1 MVNPINLNNPG
12 NNLNPNSAVPLNNGT
27 NPAKVNNAAF
37 EANIVQA
44 QGQSNAPTN
53 GKIVQAEEAGQGAG
67 VHGHHHHGGGNQQ
80 YLNGI
85 ANLGLLNPSS
95 TSNNTNTQNAATSD
109 LVTNNDQAI
118 LDTLA

>member
-1 MVNPINLNNPG
+1 MINPVNSNNPG
-12 NNLNPNSAVPLNNGT
+12 SNLNPNSALPLNNGT

-37 EANIVQA
+37 EASITQA

-53 GKIVQAEEAGQGAG
+53 GKIVQAEEAGNGAG

-85 ANLGLLNPSS
+85 ANLGQLNPPG
-95 TSNNTNTQNAATSD
+95 SNTTTNSNTDTAATLD
-109 LVTNNDQAI
+109 INNEENY